1 MIPTGSAELR
11 LLFDSFYNT
20 YDPSCC
26 PEILQK
32 SNRAY
37 NIAVF
42 NSHKGYYVCVP
53 FRSNITHK
61 YAYRFKKSKRSKYNK
76 SGVDY
81 KKMIIIRNL
90 DYIDDD
96 NIAVID
102 KDEYIEFVQNLT
114 RIQSQAL
121 SFLNEYIDYKT
132 GKQNISEQEAKRR
145 YEFSLLQYF
154 HKELGLTSDSV
165 FESTAG

>member
-1 MIPTGSAELR
+1 MLSRNSAEV
-11 LLFDSFYNT
+11 
-20 YDPSCC
+20 
-26 PEILQK
+26 K
-32 SNRAY
+32 AY

-53 FRSNITHK
+53 FSTHK

-102 KDEYIEFVQNLT
+102 KDEYI
-114 RIQSQAL
+114 
-121 SFLNEYIDYKT
+121 DYKT

-145 YEFSLLQYF
+145 YEFSSLQYF

>member
-1 MIPTGSAELR
+1 MIPTASAELR
-11 LLFDSFYNT
+11 LLSDSFYNT
-20 YDPSCC
+20 YDPSSC

-102 KDEYIEFVQNLT
+102 KDEYI
-114 RIQSQAL
+114 
-121 SFLNEYIDYKT
+121 DYKT

-145 YEFSLLQYF
+145 YEFSSLQYF

-165 FESTAG
+165 YESTAG

>member
-76 SGVDY
+76 SSVDY

-102 KDEYIEFVQNLT
+102 KDEYI
-114 RIQSQAL
+114 
-121 SFLNEYIDYKT
+121 DYKT
-132 GKQNISEQEAKRR
+132 GKQNISKQEAKRR
-145 YEFSLLQYF
+145 YEFSSLQYF

-165 FESTAG
+165 YESTDG

>member
-76 SGVDY
+76 SSVDY

-102 KDEYIEFVQNLT
+102 KDEYI
-114 RIQSQAL
+114 
-121 SFLNEYIDYKT
+121 DYKT

-145 YEFSLLQYF
+145 YEFSSLQYF

-165 FESTAG
+165 YESTAG

>member
-11 LLFDSFYNT
+11 LLSDSFYNT
-20 YDPSCC
+20 YDPSSC

-102 KDEYIEFVQNLT
+102 KDEYI
-114 RIQSQAL
+114 
-121 SFLNEYIDYKT
+121 DYKT

-145 YEFSLLQYF
+145 YEFSSLQYF

-165 FESTAG
+165 YESTAG

>member
-20 YDPSCC
+20 YDPSSC

-42 NSHKGYYVCVP
+42 NSHKGYYV

-145 YEFSLLQYF
+145 YEFSSLQYF

-165 FESTAG
+165 FESTAS

>member
-11 LLFDSFYNT
+11 LLSDSFYNT

-102 KDEYIEFVQNLT
+102 KDEYI
-114 RIQSQAL
+114 
-121 SFLNEYIDYKT
+121 DYKT

-145 YEFSLLQYF
+145 YEFSSLQYF

-165 FESTAG
+165 YESTAG

>member
-1 MIPTGSAELR
+1 MIPTASAELR
-11 LLFDSFYNT
+11 LLSDSFYNT
-20 YDPSCC
+20 YDPSSC

-102 KDEYIEFVQNLT
+102 
-114 RIQSQAL
+114 
-121 SFLNEYIDYKT
+121 
-132 GKQNISEQEAKRR
+132 
-145 YEFSLLQYF
+145 
-154 HKELGLTSDSV
+154 
-165 FESTAG
+165 

>member
-11 LLFDSFYNT
+11 LLSDSFYNT

-114 RIQSQAL
+114 RIQSQA
-121 SFLNEYIDYKT
+121 
-132 GKQNISEQEAKRR
+132 
-145 YEFSLLQYF
+145 FSSLQYF

-165 FESTAG
+165 YESTAG

>member
-1 MIPTGSAELR
+1 MIPTASAELR
-11 LLFDSFYNT
+11 LLSDSFYNT

-96 NIAVID
+96 NIA
-102 KDEYIEFVQNLT
+102 L
-114 RIQSQAL
+114 
-121 SFLNEYIDYKT
+121 
-132 GKQNISEQEAKRR
+132 
-145 YEFSLLQYF
+145 
-154 HKELGLTSDSV
+154 
-165 FESTAG
+165 